1 MKFLSLM
8 FVYLFL
14 IGSAYSQEIQA
25 ELNLISPPPILKEG
39 DIVEGILKVWPL
51 ENADLNEF
59 KKIENMTLANALFT
73 TEVESVEVSTNNA
86 DAIEAKLL
94 FIVKRAAENTQQQLS
109 YKGRIVRI
117 QVPALKIA
125 PPDKDPEDYYVLDQ
139 GLIYSN
145 LVKIVTGLL
154 LIILIIVLYFKRK
167 AIQNLIQK
175 FKYDPVA
182 SSKKKI
188 DEKFTNAI
196 QREDYEEIY
205 AIRREWL
212 SLLSEQAPS
221 YNDFFKLMEQHQY
234 KKSWNIEDLNEVKN
248 SFEAIRR
255 SFK

>member
-1 MKFLSLM
+1 MKFFFLII
-8 FVYLFL
+8 VYLFL
-14 IGSAYSQEIQA
+14 TGSAYSQEIQA
-25 ELNLISPPPILKEG
+25 EIILITPPPILKEG

-73 TEVESVEVSTNNA
+73 TEVESVEVSANNA
-86 DAIEAKLL
+86 DVIEAKLL
-94 FIVKRAAENTQQQLS
+94 FIVKRAAENNQQQLS

-117 QVPALKIA
+117 QVPPLKIA
-125 PPDKDPEDYYVLDQ
+125 QSDKDPEDYYVLDQ

-145 LVKIVTGLL
+145 LVKIVTVLL
-154 LIILIIVLYFKRK
+154 LIVLIILLFFKRK
-167 AIQNLIQK
+167 AIQSLIHK
-175 FKYDPVA
+175 FKYDPIA
-182 SSKKKI
+182 NSKKKI
-188 DEKFTNAI
+188 DEKFTKAS

-205 AIRREWL
+205 AFRRDWL

-221 YNDFFKLMEQHQY
+221 YNDFFKTMEQHQY

-255 SFK
+255 SFR